1 MQNKDII
8 LFIIVIIVVYLL
20 YKMNKLNESF
30 TNSKESFTNG
40 EIGITESI
48 KNLGIIA
55 KEIQKDDN
63 YKFPGN
69 IVIPNGSKIIFEGPG
84 GKLSEIFFNPNLN
97 GLEIAQRGGASNI
110 RLFQGDTGI
119 DIGDES
125 IRINTDLDISLGK
138 KIKFEGDGDK
148 FSEIFYNNITSD
160 GLEIAQR
167 GGASKIRFFQN
178 TGGFDIGMNTIK
190 TAGGDSLVLGNN
202 IQLSVDKKIT
212 FEALPSAGRLG
223 PQHMGWGE
231 AFLMKT
237 LKNLNS

>member
-1 MQNKDII
+1 MEKDII
-8 LFIIVIIVVYLL
+8 LFIIVICVIYLL
-20 YKMNKLNESF
+20 YKVNKKEGF

-97 GLEIAQRGGASNI
+97 
-110 RLFQGDTGI
+110 
-119 DIGDES
+119 
-125 IRINTDLDISLGK
+125 
-138 KIKFEGDGDK
+138 
-148 FSEIFYNNITSD
+148 